1 MKVKET
7 VRQVTDSIGRF
18 RWFTRV
24 PVKHV
29 YKPQETKLYEAG
41 RQGRGKASAQQA
53 DVQEASVVLNS
64 VQGIGLPCWSSA

>member
-1 MKVKET
+1 MKET
-7 VRQVTDSIGRF
+7 AGQVTDSIGRF

-24 PVKHV
+24 PVRHV
-29 YKPQETKLYEAG
+29 YKPQETKLHEAG
-41 RQGRGKASAQQA
+41 RQGRGEASARQA